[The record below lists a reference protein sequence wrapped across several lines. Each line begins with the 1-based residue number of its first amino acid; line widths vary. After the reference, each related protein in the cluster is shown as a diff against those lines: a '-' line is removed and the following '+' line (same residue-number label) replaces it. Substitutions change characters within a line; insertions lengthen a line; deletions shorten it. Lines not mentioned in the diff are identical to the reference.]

1 MKSFYVILLSIFL
14 FSCSNDDDNSAQ
26 ETGLQGTWNL
36 VNVTGGIAG
45 IDEDIERGMVV
56 WDFDMTSGMVT
67 ITNTIADSTFD
78 TSLPSGTYSYSVS
91 APADDDVLIVNEVSL
106 GIINIAGSAFTVGQ
120 SSGISED
127 GLVFLFQR

>member
-1 MKSFYVILLSIFL
+1 MKSFYVIILSILL
-14 FSCSNDDDNSAQ
+14 FSCSSDDDSTR
-26 ETGLQGTWNL
+26 ETTLQGTWNL

-56 WDFDMTSGMVT
+56 WDFNMTSGMVT
-67 ITNTIADSTFD
+67 ITNNITDSTFD

-106 GIINIAGSAFTVGQ
+106 GTINIAGSTFTVGQ
-120 SSGISED
+120 SSGISQD
-127 GLVFLFQR
+127 GLVFLFER